1 MEILSLALFNGYVT
15 NLFKDETSEP
25 EKEKQDKNE
34 SKTEE
39 LRKEIEKKRCA

>member
-1 MEILSLALFNGYVT
+1 METLCLAFFTGYST
-15 NLFKDETSEP
+15 NLFKVEISEP

-39 LRKEIEKKRCA
+39 LRK